1 MNERRTRA
9 ACLAL
14 LAAETLGTL
23 LLWAPLPFAWIWI
36 GGRVYAATG
45 SLFLDGA
52 VALTG
57 FAASALLAMRGLA
70 RVDRTWIALRRRAGY
85 AQSDGALTQ
94 VVVVSAT
101 LGLAGFLV
109 WYYVLSHAF
118 ILPFMPS
125 Q

>member
-1 MNERRTRA
+1 MGRRA
-9 ACLAL
+9 KGLCAVV
-14 LAAETLGTL
+14 LAAEAFGTL
-23 LLWAPLPFAWIWI
+23 LLWAPLPFAWIWV
-36 GGRVYAATG
+36 GGRVYAVTG
-45 SLFLDGA
+45 SLFFDGA

-57 FAASALLAMRGLA
+57 FAASALLAMHGLG
-70 RVDRTWIALRRRAGY
+70 RLDRTWIALRRRAGY

-94 VVVVSAT
+94 IVVVSAT

>member
-1 MNERRTRA
+1 MTERRTRA

-14 LAAETLGTL
+14 LAAEALGTL